1 MRVEELTGRDVLDIE
16 AAIGKSFSDAA
27 EAGDMM
33 IGFALYWVAR
43 RRNEPGYTYDDAL
56 GETVETVTAAVGD
69 LNDETPKA
77 YADTG
82 EPLPGSVSTGV

>member
-16 AAIGKSFSDAA
+16 AAIGKSFSEAA

-43 RRNEPGYTYDDAL
+43 RRNEPGYTYADAL

-77 YADTG
+77 LADTG
-82 EPLPGSVSTGV
+82 EALQDSAGTGA

>member
-16 AAIGKSFSDAA
+16 AAIGKSFSEAA

-43 RRNEPGYTYDDAL
+43 RRTETGYTYADAL

-82 EPLPGSVSTGV
+82 EPLPDSVGTGV